1 MAAAT
6 ATQRSM
12 GSQSMT
18 QASKRIY
25 GYPYMNVTL
34 SADSAVTG
42 PHGDAFA
49 GETTIAN

>member
-12 GSQSMT
+12 RSQSMI

-25 GYPYMNVTL
+25 GYQYMNVTL
-34 SADSAVTG
+34 SADSAVTS
-42 PHGDAFA
+42 PHGEAFA
-49 GETTIAN
+49 EETTIAN